1 MVLNE
6 KKNTSEFNAD
16 LIKNYD
22 ENSNK
27 GYIFEVDFEYPKR
40 FHNLYSN
47 LPFLPERMKIK
58 NGTCL
63 HAICM
68 IKTTMLYTRKL

>member
-1 MVLNE
+1 MSQEFPANGFKW

-27 GYIFEVDFEYPKR
+27 GYIFEVDVEYPKR
-40 FHNLYSN
+40 FYNLYSN
-47 LPFLPERMKIK
+47 LPFLPEEWKLKME
-58 NGTCL
+58 
-63 HAICM
+63 HAYM
-68 IKTTMLYTRKL
+68 QFAW